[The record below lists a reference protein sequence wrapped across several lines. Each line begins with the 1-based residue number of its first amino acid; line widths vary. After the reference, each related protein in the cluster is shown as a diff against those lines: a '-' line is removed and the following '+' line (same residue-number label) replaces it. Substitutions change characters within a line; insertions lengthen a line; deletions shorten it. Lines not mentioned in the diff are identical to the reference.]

1 MYQTC
6 PKCAYRRQ
14 PQDAAPEGECP
25 GCGLIFRK
33 YVQQRAAQG
42 QEGALPQAGAAGG
55 AAAEPAPVAASRGA
69 ADAPAWRERLEAWFL
84 HVDDEVPAWRC
95 YANAGLFALSI
106 WLGLRWFML
115 DLASAEMM
123 ATVAHLVMVPFHEVG
138 HLVFMPF
145 GELLTLLGGSLA
157 QLLIPAAF
165 MAYFSIWQ
173 RDTYTGSLM
182 LWWAGTQFLSIAP
195 YMYDAKTPTL
205 VLLTARTGDDG
216 AHDFVDALGILG
228 LLNRAHEVAWVTHK
242 LGLLVMLAAWAWG
255 GYILWRQFENK
266 EKS

>member
-6 PKCAYRRQ
+6 PKCAYQRQ
-14 PQDAAPEGECP
+14 PADTAPQGECP
-25 GCGLIFRK
+25 ACGLIFRK
-33 YVQQRAAQG
+33 YVQQRVAQG
-42 QEGALPQAGAAGG
+42 QARGAGDAPDGIAVGPAAVAGRSAA
-55 AAAEPAPVAASRGA
+55 GA
-69 ADAPAWRERLEAWFL
+69 ADAPPWRERLAGWFL
-84 HVDDEVPAWRC
+84 HVDDAVPAWRV

-123 ATVAHLVMVPFHEVG
+123 STVAHLVMVPFHEVG

-157 QLLIPAAF
+157 QLMIPAAF
-165 MAYFSIWQ
+165 LAYFSIWQ
-173 RDTYTGSLM
+173 RDNYTGSLM
-182 LWWAGTQFLSIAP
+182 LWWAGTQCLSIAP

-228 LLNRAHEVAWVTHK
+228 LLDRAHEVAWVTHK

-255 GYILWRQFENK
+255 GYILWRQYENK